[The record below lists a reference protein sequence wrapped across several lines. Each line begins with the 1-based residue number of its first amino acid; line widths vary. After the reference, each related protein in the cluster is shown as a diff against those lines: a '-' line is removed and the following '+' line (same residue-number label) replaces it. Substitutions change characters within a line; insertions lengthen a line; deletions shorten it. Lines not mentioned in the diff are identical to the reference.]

1 MRCLAMIAFLAL
13 LLVFAGCAFKRSDF
27 VCGADG
33 KPEGELS
40 SSAKVAGAV
49 AAGPRVRVNY

>member
-1 MRCLAMIAFLAL
+1 MRRLMLTAL
-13 LLVFAGCAFKRSDF
+13 LLYGLAMLGCAFKRSDF

-40 SSAKVAGAV
+40 TSAKVAGAV
-49 AAGPRVRVNY
+49 AGGPRVRVNY

>member
-1 MRCLAMIAFLAL
+1 MRPFVLVCAGWL
-13 LLVFAGCAFKRSDF
+13 LISLGGCAFKRSDF

-40 SSAKVAGAV
+40 PSAKT
-49 AAGPRVRVNY
+49 AAALMGGPKVRINY

>member
-1 MRCLAMIAFLAL
+1 MRHTILAILAGLAL
-13 LLVFAGCAFKRSDF
+13 SWGGCAFKRSDF

-40 SSAKVAGAV
+40 NSGKVAGAI
-49 AAGPRVRVNY
+49 AGGPRVRVNY